1 MKNKKRIACVFGIV
15 AIAVIASFCVR
26 TLMSNGD
33 NNSSNNSNN
42 NMVNTVDNSSSV
54 SDSSNPAENTGDNG
68 NRNAAIDSKES
79 QNDVPAQDNEIQ
91 QSTDNASLPADN
103 SNAVATMSTT
113 SVSYSAD
120 KNIND
125 IMIYGVAVDSADI
138 VDSAMATKFNT
149 HPDTRRANMLSS
161 TGNQIEAINI
171 ARSSFKMMNWDTMT
185 HTDSITK
192 QDDGLIYL
200 TRTYNGQLT
209 DGRQGKLTVDIIYE
223 ADTNKLVYALL
234 TSFVATQQL
243 PSGTI
248 KTEDMLA
255 SGI

>member
-1 MKNKKRIACVFGIV
+1 MKNKKRMACVLGIV
-15 AIAVIASFCVR
+15 AIAVIASFCIR
-26 TLMSNGD
+26 ALMNNG
-33 NNSSNNSNN
+33 NNSNN
-42 NMVNTVDNSSSV
+42 NMVNAIDNTSSA
-54 SDSSNPAENTGDNG
+54 SDSSNQAENTGDNG
-68 NRNAAIDSKES
+68 NHNAAMDSEAS
-79 QNDVPAQDNEIQ
+79 QNDVPVQDNETQ
-91 QSTDNASLPADN
+91 QSTDNASSPADN
-103 SNAVATMSTT
+103 GSSVATMSTT

-125 IMIYGVAVDSADI
+125 IMIYGAAVDSANI

>member
-1 MKNKKRIACVFGIV
+1 MKNKKQIVCVLGVV
-15 AIAVIASFCVR
+15 AIVVIASFCVR
-26 TLMSNGD
+26 ALMSNGD
-33 NNSSNNSNN
+33 NNNNN
-42 NMVNTVDNSSSV
+42 NMVNTVDNSSSA
-54 SDSSNPAENTGDNG
+54 SGSNNQVENTGDNG
-68 NRNAAIDSKES
+68 NHNTATDSKES
-79 QNDVPAQDNEIQ
+79 QNDVPTQGNETQ
-91 QSTDNASLPADN
+91 QSTGNESLSTDNG
-103 SNAVATMSTT
+103 NAVATMSTT

-125 IMIYGVAVDSADI
+125 IMIYGAAVDSTDI

-149 HPDTRRANMLSS
+149 HPDTGRANMLSS

-185 HTDSITK
+185 HIDSITK
-192 QDDGLIYL
+192 QDNGLIYL

-209 DGRQGKLTVDIIYE
+209 DGRYGKLTVDIIYE
-223 ADTNKLVYALL
+223 SDTNKLVYTLL

-243 PSGTI
+243 PSGTM
-248 KTEDMLA
+248 KTEDMLT

>member
-1 MKNKKRIACVFGIV
+1 MKNKKRIVICVGIV
-15 AIAVIASFCVR
+15 AIVVIASFCIH
-26 TLMSNGD
+26 TLISTGD
-33 NNSSNNSNN
+33 NNSNNN
-42 NMVNTVDNSSSV
+42 NMVNTVDNSSS
-54 SDSSNPAENTGDNG
+54 SANGSSNQGDNTSG
-68 NRNAAIDSKES
+68 NSNRNSTANSKES
-79 QNDVPAQDNEIQ
+79 QNNIPIQDNDTQ
-91 QSTDNASLPADN
+91 QSTDNKPLPTDN
-103 SNAVATMSTT
+103 GNAVDTMSTT

-125 IMIYGVAVDSADI
+125 IMIYGVAVDSTDI

-149 HPDTRRANMLSS
+149 HPDTGRANMLSS
-161 TGNQIEAINI
+161 ACNQIEAINI
-171 ARSSFKMMNWDTMT
+171 TRSSFKMMNWETMT
-185 HTDSITK
+185 HTDSIAK
-192 QDDGLIYL
+192 QDNGLIYL

-223 ADTNKLVYALL
+223 SDTNKLVYALL

-243 PSGTI
+243 PSGTM